1 MKKSP
6 VAGISG
12 SIRAVCLTK
21 ADLTAAEKHGKRL
34 DATSQARAISKD
46 PPVTTTGLDLQNL
59 YKKHIKDVFVPKCKT
74 IAKHIIIQFP
84 KDLVDGEDPAYML
97 RHARRIVETIFGDE
111 AIFADRV
118 DRDEQG
124 RHIVDIFVAPK
135 YTKKTKHTSRLAV
148 SVSVHE
154 EALAEKYDRKN
165 TPWGRGQAMQDA
177 IYEYFRDVMKLEGVQ
192 RGDPKAGP
200 GPDWK
205 AAEELRKEELEDIK
219 AKLEEERRKIAEM
232 GKNAQ
237 QQFDQAKADREDAQK
252 MREEADAANNA
263 AQLEKR
269 RAIEA
274 REIADVL
281 LEDAEALQRQHEA
294 ASQKMEEQ
302 RISSEAGIARKE
314 ARISAELEAA
324 ADAKRRASADVAA
337 AAETRRVATALME
350 TAKAEMAK
358 VRTEREQ
365 LERDRDREAA
375 QLALLVRAADDGNGL
390 ELRVSGATLSMA
402 IARMTQP
409 EKTAYESRWSAGIL
423 AIGRKLAD
431 ALETVRRT
439 LLRLADRESTLE
451 RERKEHQ
458 RSVAAHQEAQRAHQ
472 EAVRAY
478 QDAVRDLDVRI
489 ANVNDS
495 ERQIKQ
501 RLDAA
506 TEATNAAAA
515 KERQAS
521 AAMLVQEHWMIVIA
535 ATASAPDKITV
546 DSSGK
551 VVVAPQLVAS
561 IPEPIRSTIQKDAPD
576 WARNII
582 KERQV
587 LAQARQQA
595 EAIEAD
601 WKRKAEAVS
610 ADQRRIEKSRKVLD
624 AVASGHWAVAIRDG
638 IMTLR
643 PTNDSDARN
652 VARMPVADLEPSF
665 VRAAQAF
672 THSVET
678 IDRVL
683 ELQDT
688 LKQER
693 SALAKLQ
700 PERASQLEEDQRQTD
715 EKVRKG
721 LGLPPELGQG
731 VGM

>member
-34 DATSQARAISKD
+34 DATSRARAISKD
-46 PPVTTTGLDLQNL
+46 PPVTTTGLDLQKL
-59 YKKHIKDVFVPKCKT
+59 YKQHIKDVFVPKCKT

-97 RHARRIVETIFGDE
+97 RHARRIVEMIFGDQ

-135 YTKKTKHTSRLAV
+135 YIKKTKHTSQVAV

-154 EALAEKYDRKN
+154 VALAKKHGRKKH
-165 TPWGRGQAMQDA
+165 PWGRGQAMQDA
-177 IYEYFRDVMKLEGVQ
+177 IYEYFRDVMLLPGVQ

-219 AKLEEERRKIAEM
+219 AKLEEERREIAEM
-232 GKNAQ
+232 GRNAQ
-237 QQFDQAKADREDAQK
+237 QQFDQAKADREHAQK
-252 MREEADAANNA
+252 MREEADAANDA

-274 REIADVL
+274 REIADQL
-281 LEDAEALQRQHEA
+281 REDAEALRRQNEA
-294 ASQKMEEQ
+294 ASQKVEEQ
-302 RISSEAGIARKE
+302 RISSEAEIARTQ

-324 ADAKRRASADVAA
+324 AEARRQANADVAS
-337 AAETRRVATALME
+337 AAETRRAAAALME
-350 TAKAEMAK
+350 TARSSMLQVTA
-358 VRTEREQ
+358 EREQ

-375 QLALLVRAADDGNGL
+375 QLALLVRAADDSNGL

-402 IARMTQP
+402 KSRMTQP
-409 EKTAYESRWSAGIL
+409 EKTAYEGRWSAGIV

-431 ALETVRRT
+431 ALETVRQT
-439 LLRLADRESTLE
+439 LRRLADRESTLE
-451 RERKEHQ
+451 RDRREHQ
-458 RSVAAHQEAQRAHQ
+458 RSVAAHQEAVRAHQ
-472 EAVRAY
+472 
-478 QDAVRDLDVRI
+478 DTVRDLDVRI
-489 ANVNDS
+489 ANVVES

-501 RLDAA
+501 QLDAA

-521 AAMLVQEHWMIVIA
+521 AAMLVQEHWMTVIA
-535 ATASAPDKITV
+535 ATASAPDKISI
-546 DSSGK
+546 DGGGK
-551 VVVAPQLVAS
+551 VAVAPQLMAS
-561 IPEPIRSTIQKDAPD
+561 MPEPLRSTVEKNAPD

-582 KERQV
+582 KARHE
-587 LAQARQQA
+587 LGQARQQA
-595 EAIEAD
+595 EAAEAD
-601 WKRKAEAVS
+601 WKRKVEAVS
-610 ADQRRIEKSRKVLD
+610 AEQRRIEKSRKIL
-624 AVASGHWAVAIRDG
+624 AAITSGQSGVSIKDG
-638 IMTLR
+638 IITLR

-652 VARMPVADLEPSF
+652 VARMPVADLEPGF

-672 THSVET
+672 THSVGT

-693 SALAKLQ
+693 LALAKLQ
-700 PERASQLEEDQRQTD
+700 PERASQLAEDQRQTD

-721 LGLPPELGQG
+721 LGLPPEWGQG